1 MAGLGIQKRGVKI
14 ARVLKAEGGAIKDV
28 EDMSSMH
35 EGAESAAE
43 EARETK
49 LEEKGYK
56 ETKAGKMIK
65 DAGRG
70 FKEGASKF
78 VKASAKGVRDVAEGI
93 EKVANSETMK
103 KLQKQVR
110 DANIG
115 KFDKEIFY
123 KKFAKGGQAKVSK
136 VMREFGKGKLHSGK
150 KGPVVKSRKQAIA
163 IALSE
168 AGLSKKKK

>member
-1 MAGLGIQKRGVKI
+1 MAGLGIQKRGVRI
-14 ARVLKAEGGAIKDV
+14 ARVLKAEGGSAT
-28 EDMSSMH
+28 EDMSPVH
-35 EGAESAAE
+35 EAMEPEIE

-49 LEEKGYK
+49 LEKEGYK

-65 DAGRG
+65 DVGRG
-70 FKEGASKF
+70 IKEGARKF
-78 VKASAKGVRDVAEGI
+78 VKASTKGVRDVAEGI

-103 KLQKQVR
+103 KIQKQVR

-168 AGLSKKKK
+168 AGKSKKK

>member
-1 MAGLGIQKRGVKI
+1 MAGLGIQKRGVRI
-14 ARVLKAEGGAIKDV
+14 ARVMKAEGGSTI
-28 EDMSSMH
+28 EDMSTMH
-35 EGAESAAE
+35 EAMEPE
-43 EARETK
+43 IQEATETK
-49 LEEKGYK
+49 LEKKGYR
-56 ETKAGKMIK
+56 ETKAGKMVK
-65 DAGRG
+65 DAAKG
-70 FKEGASKF
+70 FKEGVKKAAKAPFDAAEKIVNSKTF
-78 VKASAKGVRDVAEGI
+78 KE
-93 EKVANSETMK
+93 
-103 KLQKQVR
+103 LQKQVR

-168 AGLSKKKK
+168 AGMSKKGKK

>member
-14 ARVLKAEGGAIKDV
+14 ARVLKAEGGSIKDV

-43 EARETK
+43 EAKETK
-49 LEEKGYK
+49 LEKEGYK
-56 ETKAGKMIK
+56 ETRAGKMVKDIGRGVK
-65 DAGRG
+65 DA
-70 FKEGASKF
+70 
-78 VKASAKGVRDVAEGI
+78 AKKYADVPKKVAESI
-93 EKVANSETMK
+93 KKMENTETMK

-136 VMREFGKGKLHSGK
+136 VMKEFGKGKLHSGK

-168 AGLSKKKK
+168 AGMSKKKK

>member
-1 MAGLGIQKRGVKI
+1 MAGLGCQKRGVKI
-14 ARVLKAEGGAIKDV
+14 ARVMKAEGGEAA
-28 EDMSSMH
+28 EDMSAIH
-35 EGAESAAE
+35 EETESPKE

-49 LEEKGYK
+49 LEKKGYK
-56 ETKAGKMIK
+56 ETKSGKMVK
-65 DAGRG
+65 D
-70 FKEGASKF
+70 F
-78 VKASAKGVRDVAEGI
+78 AKGVKEGVK
-93 EKVANSETMK
+93 KVAKAPFDTAEKIVNSKTFKE
-103 KLQKQVR
+103 LQKQVR

-168 AGLSKKKK
+168 AGKSKKK